1 MLERLFK
8 LRENNTN
15 ARTEVVSGLITFF
28 SMSYILVVNPAVLS
42 AAGIPLD
49 RVFTATIIAIL
60 VGTLIMALAA
70 NYPIVVAPGMG
81 INSYFATLAATS
93 GYNYK
98 TLLATC
104 FMGAVIFVILS
115 ATKFRESL
123 IDSIPNNLK
132 YGISAAIGLFIA
144 FLGLKNSALIVANPH
159 TILSLGDLKNPVAYM
174 TILGIFII
182 LVLLALEIK
191 GAIFIGMAIIAIISY
206 FTGMLKVE
214 KVFGI
219 PHMDLSLL
227 YNPATESINALQ
239 LGLYGI
245 VFTFLMVT
253 LFDTTGTMVAVTTQ
267 AGLVKNGRMERAK
280 EALLADSFAT
290 LAASLFG
297 STPTSAYIES
307 SAGVA
312 NGGRTGLTA
321 LSTSFFVVISIFLF
335 PLASSLAAVP
345 AITSPALIIIG
356 SSMMESIAKI
366 EWNDIT
372 EAFPAFVTIIGIPLT
387 GSINDGIAFGFIFYV
402 VLKLSKKQWKDIH
415 PLMYLFAVL
424 FVIQLLWLHI

>member
-104 FMGAVIFVILS
+104 FMGAVVFVILS

-182 LVLLALEIK
+182 LVLIALEIK

-356 SSMMESIAKI
+356 SFMMESIAKI

>member
-182 LVLLALEIK
+182 LVLIALEIK

-214 KVFGI
+214 KEFGI

-356 SSMMESIAKI
+356 SFMMESIAKI

>member
-356 SSMMESIAKI
+356 SFMMESIAKI

-415 PLMYLFAVL
+415 PLMYLFAIL

>member
-182 LVLLALEIK
+182 LVLIALEIK

-206 FTGMLKVE
+206 FTGMLKVD

-356 SSMMESIAKI
+356 SFMMESIAKI

-415 PLMYLFAVL
+415 PLMYLFAIL